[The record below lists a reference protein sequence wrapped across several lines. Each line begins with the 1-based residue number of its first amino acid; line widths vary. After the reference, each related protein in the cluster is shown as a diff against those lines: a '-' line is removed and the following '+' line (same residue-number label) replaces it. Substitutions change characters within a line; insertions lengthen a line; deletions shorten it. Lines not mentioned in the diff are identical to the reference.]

1 MFGSEYADFLEIPLA
16 IAEENFHKKSKI
28 KKILEPLIKIYV
40 RIFGLPELGL
50 RIRAAHLR
58 RALRDKDFKNI
69 LEAGSGIG
77 TTTIWLARRY
87 PLATIDACDID
98 EKNIQSSEKVKKGLD
113 IKNINFFAGDITK
126 NLGENK
132 YDLICSQ
139 DVLEHVEDDR
149 SAINNFFLALKPCGY
164 LVLHLPQ
171 KNQLRHFKNLKQWTY
186 ETHVR
191 EGYTKEEI
199 SQMLEK
205 NNFKNISVQETFGRV
220 ASWCWEINQILLS
233 FYPIAALF
241 FPLLL
246 FISLVD
252 IYNKD
257 RGNGLLIEAQ
267 K

>member
-50 RIRAAHLR
+50 RIRAVHLR
-58 RALRDKDFKNI
+58 RALRGKDFQNI

-77 TTTIWLARRY
+77 TTTVWLARRY
-87 PLATIDACDID
+87 PRSMIDACDID
-98 EKNIQSSEKVKKGLD
+98 DKNIQSSEKIQKGLG
-113 IKNINFFAGDITK
+113 IKNIRFFAGDITK

-149 SAINNFFLALKPCGY
+149 SAISNFSLALRPDGY

-171 KNQLRHFKNLKQWTY
+171 KNQLRHFRNLKQWTY

-199 SQMLEK
+199 KKILK
-205 NNFKNISVQETFGRV
+205 DNNFKNISIKETFGWV
-220 ASWCWEINQILLS
+220 ASWCWEVNQILLN
-233 FYPIAALF
+233 FYPVAALF
-241 FPLLL
+241 FPLLFL
-246 FISLVD
+246 ISLAD
-252 IYNKD
+252 IYNRGK
-257 RGNGLLIEAQ
+257 GNGLLVQAQ
-267 K
+267 R